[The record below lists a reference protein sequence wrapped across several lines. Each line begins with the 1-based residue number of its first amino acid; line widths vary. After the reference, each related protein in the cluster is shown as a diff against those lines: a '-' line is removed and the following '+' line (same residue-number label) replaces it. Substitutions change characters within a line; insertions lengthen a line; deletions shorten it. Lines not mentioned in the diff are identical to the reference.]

1 MPLFGGPKKDA
12 AFDKT
17 NDPTIAGRDY
27 KEFGVDEKTKATIFE
42 RKDVKDPKTD
52 NPGVRWYLATVD
64 EAGKFVEKDRKAD
77 KDFVYKLRAVKLKRD
92 NAGKFVKGATSP
104 RLTGKAHYII
114 EEEEVTPIN
123 FDFKKLDEHGVY
135 EGMKPVGPGAGANA
149 SAAAGAGASA
159 TTTSASADHKD
170 GAAATTES
178 KAADHKDGAATA
190 SKATEHKDG
199 AATAS
204 KAADHKDGAP
214 AKVGGKRT
222 KRKRLI
228 QKGKRKN
235 KGKSLHH
242 CTVKS
247 PNVGRF
253 ISGMATLP
261 CAFTMRKGVKR
272 YTRKVK
278 GFRIPKKAIRNMK
291 TWQHPI
297 KYRKVKH

>member
-27 KEFGVDEKTKATIFE
+27 KEFGVDEKTKSTIFE

-64 EAGKFVEKDRKAD
+64 ETGKFIEKDRKAD

-104 RLTGKAHYII
+104 KLTGKTHYII
-114 EEEEVTPIN
+114 EQEEVSPIN
-123 FDFKKLDEHGVY
+123 FDFKKLDEHGIY
-135 EGMKPVGPGAGANA
+135 EGMKAAGPGAT
-149 SAAAGAGASA
+149 AGAGAADTGA
-159 TTTSASADHKD
+159 TAS
-170 GAAATTES
+170 
-178 KAADHKDGAATA
+178 AADHKDGATTTA
-190 SKATEHKDG
+190 STAAEDKDGANAAKHKDGASAAEHKDG
-199 AATAS
+199 APVA
-204 KAADHKDGAP
+204 

-222 KRKRLI
+222 KRKKLF

-235 KGKSLHH
+235 KGKSL
-242 CTVKS
+242 
-247 PNVGRF
+247 
-253 ISGMATLP
+253 
-261 CAFTMRKGVKR
+261 KR

>member
-1 MPLFGGPKKDA
+1 MFGGPKKDA

-27 KEFGVDEKTKATIFE
+27 KEFGVDETTKSTIFE
-42 RKDVKDPKTD
+42 KKGVKDPKTD

-64 EAGKFVEKDRKAD
+64 EAGKFVEKDPKAD

-104 RLTGKAHYII
+104 KLTGKAHYII

-135 EGMKPVGPGAGANA
+135 EGMKAAGP
-149 SAAAGAGASA
+149 AAAGAADAGAA
-159 TTTSASADHKD
+159 AAAASASAN
-170 GAAATTES
+170 AATES
-178 KAADHKDGAATA
+178 TAADHKDGAA
-190 SKATEHKDG
+190 EHKDG
-199 AATAS
+199 AAATAS
-204 KAADHKDGAP
+204 KAADHKDGAAP
-214 AKVGGKRT
+214 AKAGGKRT
-222 KRKRLI
+222 KRKKLI
-228 QKGKRKN
+228 QKRKS
-235 KGKSLHH
+235 KGKSL
-242 CTVKS
+242 
-247 PNVGRF
+247 
-253 ISGMATLP
+253 
-261 CAFTMRKGVKR
+261 KR

-278 GFRIPKKAIRNMK
+278 GSRIPKKAIRNMK